1 MNRVVGAPGS
11 QPSLREANSA
21 RIVEAV
27 KAYGRITQ
35 VELASVTGLSPATVS
50 NIVKQLLEQ
59 GAVETSVT
67 TRSGRRAQL
76 VSLRQSSALAV
87 GLHIGRRSLDLVLAD
102 PSLEVRAAKRMPL
115 PMDHRSDTT
124 LDRAA
129 LLVADLADEV
139 GADME
144 QIAGVGL
151 ALPSSVGRGGGSG
164 AFQLP
169 GWEEVDV
176 HQLLTAR
183 IQRPVLVVKEAD
195 AGALAESRLGA
206 LRGVDNALYVH
217 ASHSTES
224 SLLLAGKVH
233 QGFRGGAGALGHVRV
248 DSAGHICRC
257 GARGCLS
264 TLVSGEALADLVR
277 LSHGPMDLR
286 AIVKA
291 ARDGDPGCQQ
301 VVADAGSLIGTAL
314 ADLATVVAPERITYG
329 GELAAVGQAFVGP
342 LRDALRSR
350 PLLPPV
356 QDLLVEPSFPLDG
369 CARGALL
376 AIHDAIT
383 VSPMTPIA
391 PTALMEG

>member
-35 VELASVTGLSPATVS
+35 VELASATGLSPATVS

-59 GAVETSVT
+59 DVVVTSAT

-76 VSLRQSSALAV
+76 VALKPSSALAV
-87 GLHIGRRSLDLVLAD
+87 GMHIDRRSLVLVIADATLEVLA
-102 PSLEVRAAKRMPL
+102 SKRLPL

-129 LLVADLADEV
+129 MLVADLADEV
-139 GADME
+139 GASMDH
-144 QIAGVGL
+144 IGGLGL
-151 ALPSSVGRGGGSG
+151 ALPSSVGRGGRAG

-169 GWEEVDV
+169 GWEELDVDR
-176 HQLLTAR
+176 LLSAR

-206 LRGVDNALYVH
+206 LRGVQSALYVH
-217 ASHSTES
+217 ASHTTES
-224 SLLLAGKVH
+224 SFLLGGVVH

-248 DSAGHICRC
+248 DPAGQICRC
-257 GARGCLS
+257 GARGCLN
-264 TLVSGEALADLVR
+264 TVVSGEALAELVR
-277 LSHGPMDLR
+277 LSHGAMDLR

-291 ARDGDPGCQQ
+291 VRDGDPGCRQ

-314 ADLATVVAPERITYG
+314 ADLATVIAPERITWG
-329 GELAAVGQAFVGP
+329 GDLATVGEPFVVP
-342 LRDALRSR
+342 LRDAVRGR
-350 PLLPPV
+350 PLLPSVDELLADPAFPV
-356 QDLLVEPSFPLDG
+356 DG
-369 CARGALL
+369 CARGALV
-376 AIHDAIT
+376 AIHDLINA
-383 VSPMTPIA
+383 SPA
-391 PTALMEG
+391 GSMEG